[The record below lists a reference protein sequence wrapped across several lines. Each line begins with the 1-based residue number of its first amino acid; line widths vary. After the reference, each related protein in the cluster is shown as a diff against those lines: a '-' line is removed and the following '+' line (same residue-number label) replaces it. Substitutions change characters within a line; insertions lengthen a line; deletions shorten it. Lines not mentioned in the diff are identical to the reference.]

1 MHAQLYGI
9 IRMWRQYVIVFY
21 PALVVDINEEIIP
34 LVYYYVSRSSPRR
47 PARGRPL
54 LRIFSLRQL
63 PGSLYRYQNPSRRL
77 MHGCLIVVLAPSVD
91 YPFSGG
97 SRQVALP
104 PLVGVYKGCIKHGF
118 GTGIVS
124 CSSCWEMSFVFEE
137 LSLQHWAV
145 KDFSRFAS
153 RTWSARS
160 SCFSRLKPPR
170 KVHDYL

>member
-1 MHAQLYGI
+1 
-9 IRMWRQYVIVFY
+9 MWRQYVIVFS
-21 PALVVDINEEIIP
+21 PALVVDINEETIP

-104 PLVGVYKGCIKHGF
+104 PLVRLYKGCIGQTRIRNRHRF
-118 GTGIVS
+118 LLIVLRDEFCFRRTEFAALS
-124 CSSCWEMSFVFEE
+124 CECFFTLCFKNLECSFIVFF
-137 LSLQHWAV
+137 
-145 KDFSRFAS
+145 K
-153 RTWSARS
+153 T
-160 SCFSRLKPPR
+160 
-170 KVHDYL
+170 